1 MHNQGMV
8 GRPAFGREYLLYRL
22 FIARICRK
30 PVNRL
35 CRNRNQATLPE
46 ALHCMLYCLLQFL
59 AAHGGLR
66 IGFHYYGI
74 T

>member
-1 MHNQGMV
+1 MHDQGMI

-22 FIARICRK
+22 FITGICRK
-30 PVNRL
+30 PINRL
-35 CRNRNQATLPE
+35 RRNRNQTTLLE

-59 AAHGGLR
+59 AAHGGLQ